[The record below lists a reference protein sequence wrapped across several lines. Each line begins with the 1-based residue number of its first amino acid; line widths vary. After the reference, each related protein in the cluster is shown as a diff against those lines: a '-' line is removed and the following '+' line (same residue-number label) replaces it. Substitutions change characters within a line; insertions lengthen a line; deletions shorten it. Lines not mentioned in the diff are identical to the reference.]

1 MFLQRWSPFFDVQKT
16 LDEMDR
22 MLNAVGQPL
31 GLRSVPRGT
40 FPAINVY
47 DQGNAAVLTAELP
60 GVKPEDVELTVL
72 GDAITLKG
80 ERKSDRTDGERYYRQ
95 ERPTGAFERTV
106 TLPTPIDPDSVKA
119 EYRDGILTVH
129 MEKEEKAKAK
139 KVQIRS

>member
-40 FPAINVY
+40 FPTINVY
-47 DQGNAAVLTAELP
+47 DRGNAAILTAELP

-72 GDAITLKG
+72 GDSLTLKG
-80 ERKSDRTDGERYYRQ
+80 ERKSEQTNGERYYRQ
-95 ERPTGAFERTV
+95 ERPTGVFERTV
-106 TLPTPIDPDSVKA
+106 TLPTAINPDSVKA

-129 MEKEEKAKAK
+129 MEKEEKAKVK
-139 KVQIRS
+139 KVQIKS